1 MKTQTEKILN
11 ILRIIAWIGYVGSIA
26 LTIIGGI
33 ATIYL
38 ISFPDADFSKYVYI
52 TDAKISFRTLKND
65 HLEMLIFYYI
75 LSLIKIYFVINIWE
89 LSKDAHTN
97 INLNNPFISEA
108 SIIIEKIAHLTII
121 IGVINFINGQYTIAL
136 EGLVT
141 NHFKYNFSPDL
152 NYIFGIGIIYLFS
165 QIFKRGV
172 ELQEENELT
181 V

>member
-11 ILRIIAWIGYVGSIA
+11 VLRIIAWIGYIGSIA

-33 ATIYL
+33 ATIYF
-38 ISFPDADFSKYVYI
+38 ISFPDADFSKNVTI
-52 TDAKISFRTLKND
+52 SDAKLSFRTLKND
-65 HLEMLIFYYI
+65 YLGRLIFYYI
-75 LSLIKIYFVINIWE
+75 LFLIKTYFVIKIWR
-89 LSKDAHTN
+89 LAKDALTN
-97 INLNNPFISEA
+97 ININNPFTSDT

-121 IGVINFINGQYTIAL
+121 IGVINFIIRQYVLDLEAL
-136 EGLVT
+136 IT

-152 NYIFGIGIIYLFS
+152 TYIFGIGIIYLIS

>member
-11 ILRIIAWIGYVGSIA
+11 VLKVIAWVGYVGSIA

-33 ATIYL
+33 ATIYF
-38 ISFPDADFSKYVYI
+38 ISFPDADFTKNVTIS
-52 TDAKISFRTLKND
+52 DAKLSFRALKND
-65 HLEMLIFYYI
+65 YLGRLIFYYI
-75 LSLIKIYFVINIWE
+75 LFLIKTYFVIKIWK
-89 LSKDAHTN
+89 LAKNALTN
-97 INLNNPFISEA
+97 INMNNPFTSNT

-121 IGVINFINGQYTIAL
+121 IGVINFIIRQYTIAL

-152 NYIFGIGIIYLFS
+152 TYIFGIGIIYLIS

>member
-11 ILRIIAWIGYVGSIA
+11 VLRVIAWIGYIGSIA

-33 ATIYL
+33 ATIYF
-38 ISFPDADFSKYVYI
+38 ISFPDADFTKNVTIS
-52 TDAKISFRTLKND
+52 DAKLSFRTLKND
-65 HLEMLIFYYI
+65 YLGRLIFYYI
-75 LSLIKIYFVINIWE
+75 LFLIKIYFVIKIWK
-89 LSKDAHTN
+89 LAKDALTN
-97 INLNNPFISEA
+97 ININNPFTSNT
-108 SIIIEKIAHLTII
+108 SIMIEKIAHLTII
-121 IGVINFINGQYTIAL
+121 IGVINFIIGQYTIAL

-141 NHFKYNFSPDL
+141 DYFRYNFSPDL
-152 NYIFGIGIIYLFS
+152 TYIFGIGIIYLIS